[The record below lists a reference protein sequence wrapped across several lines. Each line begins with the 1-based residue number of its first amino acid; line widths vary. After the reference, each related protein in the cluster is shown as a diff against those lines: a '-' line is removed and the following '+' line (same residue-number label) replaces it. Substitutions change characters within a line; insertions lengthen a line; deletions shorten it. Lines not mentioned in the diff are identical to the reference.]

1 MNEVEIPLK
10 LGGIAAIKAEL
21 RDLQGQIANAGDA
34 DTMTELAQQAGALKD
49 QIKDANEQVAI
60 FATGSKFEAVS
71 NSFGAIKGDLM
82 SLDFEGASEKAKIFA
97 TSLGNIKPDDIGK
110 AFKGLTS
117 TIGTIG
123 KAFTSLGTT
132 LMANPMFLIAAVIAG
147 IVAIVVVL
155 MQKLGYLD
163 PIIEA
168 IGTAFDA
175 VIEIIKQFGESLGIV
190 SAQTDEFTKMQEANT
205 EANKKMEESAVGV
218 ITTVNEVGTAFDL
231 AKEGVISKEEALATY
246 NEKLGDTFGAAT
258 TLAEAEK
265 LYVAKTQAYIEAT
278 MARARAE
285 VFAKKAAE
293 ADAAAIIAKTKD
305 QTTAIDKTRD
315 NIKKNSTLVNAIP
328 IFGAIITATNDLV
341 GGSEE
346 TLAQKQKKRV
356 KEKEKS
362 LKKESDM
369 YGEEAKKALETAIK
383 LEQANEIS
391 NKSQGKK
398 TSTHKSNS
406 AARIKEAENEAKRLY
421 DIEVKA
427 NEARIKKE
435 DEQFDLMNKLT
446 LSQQEQDKLALMQD
460 YDKKFEI
467 AEGNA
472 ELEKLLTEQQKKDIA
487 DINKKYADEAE
498 KKRIEDADK
507 LKAEEEK
514 KAAALKQAQDLIFNM
529 NATQEEKDI
538 KALEEK
544 YKEEQKI
551 IGDNASAQL
560 QLTEKFEADKTA
572 IENKYTLEK
581 IENARKE
588 REAKLTLA
596 ADIANGIN
604 TVGAAF
610 IKDQKKLEKFNK
622 ANALIQIGIDTAKAI
637 SSLVAASQSNPAN
650 AVTFGAAGIAQFAT
664 GIIQIATNVAKAKQ
678 ILTSGGS
685 GTPSGGGGG
694 GGGDTGST
702 PNVAQQ
708 VPQAAQLFGSANT
721 GNVMSAGGGT
731 NNSSMTVTAV
741 VSETQVTNVQNK
753 INKINKN
760 AEL

>member
-1 MNEVEIPLK
+1 
-10 LGGIAAIKAEL
+10 
-21 RDLQGQIANAGDA
+21 
-34 DTMTELAQQAGALKD
+34 
-49 QIKDANEQVAI
+49 
-60 FATGSKFEAVS
+60 
-71 NSFGAIKGDLM
+71 
-82 SLDFEGASEKAKIFA
+82 
-97 TSLGNIKPDDIGK
+97 
-110 AFKGLTS
+110 
-117 TIGTIG
+117 
-123 KAFTSLGTT
+123 
-132 LMANPMFLIAAVIAG
+132 MFLIAAVIAG

>member
-60 FATGSKFEAVS
+60 FATGSKFEQVS

-82 SLDFEGASEKAKIFA
+82 SLDFEGASQKAKIFA
-97 TSLGNIKPDDIGK
+97 TTLASLKPEDLKKSFADFKGTLKSVGDGFSSLGK
-110 AFKGLTS
+110 
-117 TIGTIG
+117 
-123 KAFTSLGTT
+123 T
-132 LMANPMFLIAAVIAG
+132 LMANPMFLIAAVIAA
-147 IVAIVVVL
+147 IVAVVVVL

-175 VIEIIKQFGESLGIV
+175 VIEVIKQFGESLGIV
-190 SAQTDEFTKMQEANT
+190 SGQTEEFTRMQEANT
-205 EANKKMEESAVGV
+205 AANKAMEDSAVGV

-265 LYVAKTQAYIEAT
+265 LYVSKTEAYIEAT

-362 LKKESDM
+362 LKKEANM

-383 LEQANEIS
+383 LEEANEIS
-391 NKSQGKK
+391 NKSQQKK
-398 TSTHKSNS
+398 TDTHKSNS
-406 AARIKEAENEAKRLY
+406 AARIKEAEREAQRLY

-446 LSQQEQDKLALMQD
+446 MTQQEQDKLALMQD

-498 KKRIEDADK
+498 KKRLEDADK
-507 LKAEEEK
+507 LKVEEEK
-514 KAAALKQAQDLIFNM
+514 KAAALKQAQDIIFNL
-529 NATQEEKDI
+529 NATQEEKDM
-538 KALEEK
+538 KA
-544 YKEEQKI
+544 
-551 IGDNASAQL
+551 
-560 QLTEKFEADKTA
+560 LTEKYEAELKAAEDNEILKAALKTKYEADET
-572 IENKYTLEK
+572 K
-581 IENARKE
+581 IVKDAANAKLDAATKE
-588 REAKLTLA
+588 RDARIQLA
-596 ADIANGIN
+596 GDIATGIQN
-604 TVGAAF
+604 VGAAF

-622 ANALIQIGIDTAKAI
+622 GMALVQIGIDTAKAI
-637 SSLVAASQSNPAN
+637 SALVAASNQN
-650 AVTFGAAGIAQFAT
+650 ALNGVTAGAAGIAQFAA

-678 ILTSGGS
+678 VLSSGGS
-685 GTPSGGGGG
+685 ATPSGGGGG
-694 GGGDTGST
+694 GGET

-721 GNVMSAGGGT
+721 GGTMSAGGGT